1 MAASYPT
8 SVAVFTTKQNIIDII
23 DASHPNN
30 IQEEVVA
37 IESILGV
44 NPNLSTSPSAG
55 GTFAATATS
64 FGSVSARLA
73 NIEIGVVSDAHSQYI
88 RKAGD
93 SANII
98 VAGSAATKGLIVRGA
113 ASQSASL
120 QEWQTSA
127 GTAVTT
133 IGSDGTMTTV
143 APASSG
149 YVRTIHVSTSTPT
162 GGNDGDVWLKY
173 T

>member
-8 SVAVFTTKQNIIDII
+8 SVAVFTTKQNITDII
-23 DASHPNN
+23 DASHPNSV
-30 IQEEVVA
+30 QEEIVSV
-37 IESILGV
+37 ESIIGV
-44 NPNLSTSPSAG
+44 NPHISTAPSAG
-55 GTFAATATS
+55 GTFLSTATTFAS
-64 FGSVSARLA
+64 ISARLA
-73 NIEIGVVSDAHSQYI
+73 NLEIGVVSDAHNQYI
-88 RKAGD
+88 KKAGD
-93 SANII
+93 AGNII
-98 VAGSAATKGLIVRGA
+98 VAGSSSTKGLIVRGA
-113 ASQSASL
+113 ASQSVTL

-133 IGSDGTMTTV
+133 VNSDGTMNTV

-149 YVRTIHVSTSTPT
+149 YVRTIHVSTATPT